1 MKNCIDILS
10 LNNKISKSKVFG
22 TVSKSNGESF
32 ANIFNKA
39 IKCNTTCSS
48 NVCSVEELNESLN
61 GDLDKRV
68 DDAVERLAGFFGIGK
83 HLMAAV
89 LKYLHIDPKELLDP
103 ARKQDIVDTLSKQ
116 LGLNKHKSEALYN
129 LISDLGISACHQA
142 G

>member
-10 LNNKISKSKVFG
+10 LNNKISKSKVSN

-32 ANIFNKA
+32 SNIFSRA
-39 IKCNTTCSS
+39 IKCNTCSS
-48 NVCSVEELNESLN
+48 NVCSVENLNEN
-61 GDLDKRV
+61 LDKRV

-83 HLMAAV
+83 HLMAAI
-89 LKYLHIDPKELLDP
+89 LKCLHIDPKDLLDP

-116 LGLNKHKSEALYN
+116 FGLNKHKSDALYN